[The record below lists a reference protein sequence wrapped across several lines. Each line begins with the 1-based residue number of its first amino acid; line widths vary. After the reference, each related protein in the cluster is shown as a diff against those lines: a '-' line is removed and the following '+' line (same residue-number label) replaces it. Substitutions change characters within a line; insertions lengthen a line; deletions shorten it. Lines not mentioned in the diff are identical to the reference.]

1 MPQQNGEIMTKLVKF
16 IGDHS
21 GLHCGC
27 QAVVQVFHEEIAKIG
42 QITEGEEYDIL
53 IVNGEGSMHHN
64 SGDFRMKAEA
74 IRAGIDQGAK
84 VYLLNTVWQM
94 NDRRLDDILPRLT
107 AVTVRDVSSRDDMIR
122 RHNFTP
128 KIFPDISLQA
138 KIEPMQGIRDLEWR
152 TAITD
157 FYSKDF
163 GGFVKVTDGAGWQE
177 DNIYVDMKTL
187 RWSEFVGTLST
198 ASMLITGRQHAVM
211 AACKAR
217 TPFVA
222 LEGNTHKISGFLRLS
237 GINIPVCTSPSE
249 IDSVSAWVAKNNV
262 AFQDLFDWV
271 EELPVWSLESGLG
284 C

>member
-1 MPQQNGEIMTKLVKF
+1 MAKLVKF
-16 IGDHS
+16 VGDHS
-21 GLHCGC
+21 DVHCGC
-27 QAVVQVFHEEIAKIG
+27 RAVVQVFHDAIAKIG
-42 QITEGEEYDIL
+42 EITSAEEYDIL

-64 SGDFRMKAEA
+64 TGPFRAKSEA
-74 IRAGIDQGAK
+74 IRAGLNIGAE

-94 NDRRLDDILPRLT
+94 NDNRLDDVFPRL
-107 AVTVRDVSSRDDMIR
+107 AAATVREVNSRDDMIR

-138 KIEPMQGIRDLEWR
+138 KIESTPDSRNLER
-152 TAITD
+152 RIAITD

-163 GGFVKVTDGAGWQE
+163 NGFVRITDGKLARAV
-177 DNIYVDMKTL
+177 YLDMKRM
-187 RWSEFVGTLST
+187 RWSEFVNTLST

-222 LEGNTHKISGFLRLS
+222 LEGNTHKISGFLRLT
-237 GINIPVCTSPSE
+237 GIKIPVCTSPTE
-249 IDSVSAWVAKNNV
+249 IDSVSRWVAENPS

-271 EELPVWSLESGLG
+271 DKLPQWDLRSCLEM
-284 C
+284 